1 MTEFHDRQFV
11 VTGGAG
17 AIGAECARQ
26 LLERGARV
34 LLVDIHDERL
44 AEVMSTFRGND
55 RVAAHVSA
63 LSSPA
68 EAAAALAA
76 PGRPIHGI
84 VNMAGVFDHDPMDP
98 DDHSVWD
105 RAIAANLTNAY
116 DLAVAYQT
124 ARDPRAL
131 GRIVLC
137 SSLAFRRGAPGRVAY
152 CSAKAGIVGM
162 TRALSREFAPH
173 TLVNAV
179 APGLIRTRMTEAVV
193 QERGDQYLAT
203 IPLGRFGTPADV
215 AGLVTFLCSDAASFI
230 TGQTINVDGGI
241 WNS

>member
-1 MTEFHDRQFV
+1 MTEFEDRQFV
-11 VTGGAG
+11 ITGGAG

-26 LLERGARV
+26 LLDRGARV
-34 LLVDIHDERL
+34 LLVDINADRL
-44 AEVMSTFRGND
+44 TDVMAELGQTD
-55 RVAAHVSA
+55 RLAAHVSA
-63 LSSPA
+63 LASPA
-68 EAAAALAA
+68 AAAAALAA
-76 PGRPIHGI
+76 AGRPIQGI
-84 VNMAGVFDHDPMDP
+84 INMAGVFDHDPMDP

-105 RAIAANLTNAY
+105 RAIASNLTNAY
-116 DLAVAYQT
+116 DLAVAFQA
-124 ARDPRAL
+124 ARDQTSVS
-131 GRIVLC
+131 RIVMC
-137 SSLAFRRGAPGRVAY
+137 SSLAFRRGTPGRVAY

-179 APGLIRTRMTEAVV
+179 APGLIPTRMTEAIV
-193 QERGDQYLAT
+193 QESGDQYLAT
-203 IPLGRFGTPADV
+203 IPLGRFGTPRDV

>member
-1 MTEFHDRQFV
+1 MTEFQDRQFV

-17 AIGAECARQ
+17 AIGVACARQ
-26 LLERGARV
+26 LLDRGARV
-34 LLVDIHDERL
+34 LLVDINAERL
-44 AEVMSTFRGND
+44 TQAKDDLGGTE
-55 RVAAHVSA
+55 RVSAHVSA
-63 LSSPA
+63 LASPA

-76 PGRPIHGI
+76 PGRSIQGI
-84 VNMAGVFDHDPMDP
+84 VNMAGVFEQDDLDP

-105 RAIAANLTNAY
+105 RAIASNLTNAY
-116 DLAVAYQT
+116 DLAVAYQKV
-124 ARDPRAL
+124 RDPASL
-131 GRIVLC
+131 GRIVMC

-152 CSAKAGIVGM
+152 CSAKAGIVGL

-179 APGLIRTRMTEAVV
+179 APGLIRTRMTESIV

-203 IPLGRFGTPADV
+203 IPLGRFGTPQDV

>member
-1 MTEFHDRQFV
+1 MRDFDDRQFV

-17 AIGAECARQ
+17 AIGAACARQ
-26 LLERGARV
+26 LLDRGARV
-34 LLVDIHDERL
+34 LLVDINADRL
-44 AEVMSTFRGND
+44 AQVMDDLGRND
-55 RVAAHVSA
+55 RVGAHVSA
-63 LSSPA
+63 LASPA

-76 PGRPIHGI
+76 PGRPIAGI

-116 DLAVAYQT
+116 DLAVAYQKL
-124 ARDPRAL
+124 RDPGRI

-152 CSAKAGIVGM
+152 SSAKAGIVGM

-203 IPLGRFGTPADV
+203 IPLGRFGTPEDV
-215 AGLVTFLCSDAASFI
+215 AGLVTFLCSDAAGFI

>member
-1 MTEFHDRQFV
+1 MTEFQDRQFV

-17 AIGAECARQ
+17 AIGMACARQ
-26 LLERGARV
+26 LLDRGAQV
-34 LLVDIHDERL
+34 LLVDMDETRL
-44 AEVMSTFRGND
+44 AQAVDTLGD
-55 RVAAHVSA
+55 GVAGHMSA

-84 VNMAGVFDHDPMDP
+84 VNMAGVFDHDPLDP
-98 DDHSVWD
+98 EDRSVWD

-116 DLAVAYQT
+116 DLAVAYQA
-124 ARDPRAL
+124 ARDPATV
-131 GRIVLC
+131 GRIVMC
-137 SSLAFRRGAPGRVAY
+137 SSLAFRRGASGRVAY

-193 QERGDQYLAT
+193 QERGDAYLAT
-203 IPLGRFGTPADV
+203 IPLGRFGTPEDV
-215 AGLVTFLCSDAASFI
+215 AGVVTFLCSDAAAFI
-230 TGQTINVDGGI
+230 TGQTINIDGGI